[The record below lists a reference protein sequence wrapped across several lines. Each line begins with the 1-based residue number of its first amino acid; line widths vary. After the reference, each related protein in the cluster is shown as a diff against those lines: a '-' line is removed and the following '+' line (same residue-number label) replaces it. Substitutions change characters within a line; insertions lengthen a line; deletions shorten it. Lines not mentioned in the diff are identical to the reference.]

1 MSQSLGTLI
10 AKLQADVTD
19 LKRGLQT
26 GRQEL
31 NEFKSLAQN
40 VGQQVKNALAF
51 AGVTVGIAALGAAVK
66 SFATSVAMTGA
77 RTETLEVAM
86 QTVGKSAGL
95 SVQSLKLLTEDLKKA
110 GITTQESMSVITRS
124 LAAGL
129 DLSKL
134 KELATRARDVAVVA
148 GENTSQTMN
157 KLIHGIISGQTEM
170 FRTLG
175 IPIAN
180 MEDAWKRYAAAI
192 GKTKEELTQ
201 VEKANATLMDV
212 LQATSRFAGTAAAAD
227 TTVSKM
233 LASLA
238 RFAEEAKNALF
249 PLFGPS
255 MKAAVEFLTK
265 AWQDLE
271 VWARNNKEALAEWGK
286 EIAEWVAWLLKAIRS
301 AVEWAAANRQAIST
315 IVEFYIV
322 VKVTG
327 YVVALTSA
335 LAGLA
340 AGLRNVAVFFTTAAT
355 AAHVAKV
362 AFAAAIPNILGAAA
376 ALGVYGAYKA
386 FSQPGKYGGNWAEAP
401 EGQDPLATSNMPVEK
416 PKEQQPAITP
426 VDVLKA
432 QQEQVA
438 KDREQLNKEMQ
449 AAVEKAK
456 KEAPAP
462 VGKAG
467 GGGGKK
473 GGAEKIE
480 DFTRLIEKELKGQL
494 DLEEAKLDRSLKL
507 LQENQEKKRAVLRQE
522 FDAGQMDGAAY
533 YAALEAMEKEHHTA
547 SLALIDQKIAAEKK
561 LHPLQ
566 VAAIEASPKLSPEAK
581 AHEINAMRLEH
592 ETRLVKL
599 QGERQAAG
607 IENEKKLADLLR
619 EQTDWRQRIA
629 DLMAQTSEENALGP
643 VAEKEA
649 EINRYLRERAKLR
662 AEIPL
667 EIQDEFDQATQSGVW
682 RKTAGQEIESWA
694 STIAG
699 GFRNLFDTIADG
711 TADLKKAL
719 NGFFKSLFSESL
731 EKGFK
736 QLTQWITNAL
746 SQMFSSIGSGFAN
759 AIMGAIGLLGMM
771 LTSGGGQS
779 SWSAS
784 AVSTGF
790 QNTNTALR
798 GIIAGDT
805 SIPIAQI
812 SESLKEALLTSEGYL
827 RQIARNTGKMA
838 DGMSLEVGFDGV
850 SGVIRKALDE
860 YFRQEL
866 VLGVR

>member
-51 AGVTVGIAALGAAVK
+51 AGVTVSIAALGAAVK

-110 GITTQESMSVITRS
+110 GITTQESMSAITRS
-124 LAAGL
+124 MAAGL

-134 KELATRARDVAVVA
+134 KELATKARDVAVVA
-148 GENTSQTMN
+148 GENTSETMN
-157 KLIHGIISGQTEM
+157 KLIHGIVSGQTEM

-180 MEDAWKRYAAAI
+180 LEDVWKRYAESI
-192 GKTKEELTQ
+192 GKTKDELNQ
-201 VEKANATLMDV
+201 VEKSNATLNAV
-212 LQATSRFAGTAAAAD
+212 LEATGRFAGAAAAAD
-227 TTVSKM
+227 GTVNKM

-238 RFAEEAKNALF
+238 RFAEEAKNALY
-249 PLFGPS
+249 PLVGPS
-255 MKAAVEFLTK
+255 MEAAIKFMTT
-265 AWQDLE
+265 AWKDLE
-271 VWARNNKEALAEWGK
+271 QWAIRNKEALQEWGR
-286 EIAEWVAWLLKAIRS
+286 ETAAWVKTVLEATRA
-301 AVEWAAANRQAIST
+301 AVEWAVANRST
-315 IVEFYIV
+315 IGTIIEFYVV

-327 YVVALTSA
+327 YVVALTKAIYGLSGALGFVASA
-335 LAGLA
+335 FTAAGHAANIMAGLA
-340 AGLRNVAVFFTTAAT
+340 AGAMKSIA
-355 AAHVAKV
+355 
-362 AFAAAIPNILGAAA
+362 GAM
-376 ALGVYGAYKA
+376 ALAGVYGAYKTFTA
-386 FSQPGKYGGNWAEAP
+386 PGDMTSSPFGAIAAP
-401 EGQDPLATSNMPVEK
+401 ETPEK
-416 PKEQQPAITP
+416 AAAMTPAGKASKTP
-426 VDVLKA
+426 VPEIMEVQNRERL
-432 QQEQVA
+432 A
-438 KDREQLNKEMQ
+438 KETQ
-449 AAVEKAK
+449 AAYEKALK
-456 KEAPAP
+456 DAAKPA
-462 VGKAG
+462 GGSKS
-467 GGGGKK
+467 GGGGKGK
-473 GGAEKIE
+473 AVKEE
-480 DFTRLIEKELKGQL
+480 DFTRLTEKELKAQL
-494 DLEEAKLDRSLKL
+494 DLEEAKLDQSLKL
-507 LQENQEKKRAVLRQE
+507 LEKNQDAKRALLKQE
-522 FDAGQMDGAAY
+522 YDAGQMDGAAY
-533 YAALEAMEKEHHTA
+533 YAALVAMEKEHYA
-547 SLALIDQKIAAEKK
+547 GSVALIDQKIAAEKR
-561 LHPLQ
+561 LYPLQ
-566 VAAIEASPKLSPEAK
+566 VQAIENSAKLSPEAK
-581 AHEINAMRLEH
+581 ALEISAMNVEH
-592 ETRLVKL
+592 EARLVKL

-607 IENEKKLADLLR
+607 LENEKKLADLLR

-629 DLMAQTSEENALGP
+629 DLMAQAAEENALGP

-667 EIQDEFDQATQSGVW
+667 EMQAKFDADTQAGAWKRTTGE
-682 RKTAGQEIESWA
+682 EIEGWA
-694 STIAG
+694 STIAN
-699 GFRNLFDTIADG
+699 GFQNLFDAIAEG
-711 TADLKKAL
+711 AADLKQAV

-736 QLTQWITNAL
+736 QLTQWITDAL
-746 SQMFSSIGSGFAN
+746 TQMFSSIGSGLAG
-759 AIMGAIGLLGMM
+759 AIMGGIGLLGMM
-771 LTSGGGQS
+771 LTSGGGGS

-784 AVSTGF
+784 GASTGF
-790 QNTNTALR
+790 TSTNTALR

-812 SESLKEALLTSEGYL
+812 GESLKEALLPSEGYL

-866 VLGVR
+866 VLGAR